1 MVKLYKQESPGKRVE
16 FYCQDKL
23 SRCSPGRQR
32 SMCLATKGWLQGRV
46 AKLLLACWKSR
57 YNEGLRICLAANGPL
72 VWAVSGGGDVRRYE
86 SRYFSRKLSRRASHH
101 GAIFANPGAR

>member
-1 MVKLYKQESPGKRVE
+1 MVELYKQESPGKRVE

-57 YNEGLRICLAANGPL
+57 YNEDLRICLAANGQAIWGGC
-72 VWAVSGGGDVRRYE
+72 VTRRSIRAVPIQFVSKPE
-86 SRYFSRKLSRRASHH
+86 ICH
-101 GAIFANPGAR
+101 GAEI